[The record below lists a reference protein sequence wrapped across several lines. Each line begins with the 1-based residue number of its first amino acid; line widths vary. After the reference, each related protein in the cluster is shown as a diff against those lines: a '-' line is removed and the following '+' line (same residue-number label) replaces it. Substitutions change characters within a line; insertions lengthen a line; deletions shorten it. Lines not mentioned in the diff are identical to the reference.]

1 MPHIFS
7 NTNLQIRLEL
17 PDWAIAELNQLPTHL
32 PTYEEQMAAVI
43 KFSRL
48 NIQHQTGGPFAAGVF
63 ERDTGRLVVI
73 GVNRVVPHSCSSAHA
88 EVLALSLAQ
97 HRLGT
102 FDLGGPGLPAH
113 QLVVN
118 WRPCAMC
125 YGATIWSGVQ
135 RVVIAGGGPELE
147 DITGFD
153 EGPIY
158 PNWRHELQI
167 RGIDLVEDVM
177 KVEAIQVFHEFAAS
191 NQLVYNGR
199 LGSAG
204 A

>member
-153 EGPIY
+153 EGPIH

>member
-1 MPHIFS
+1 M
-7 NTNLQIRLEL
+7 
-17 PDWAIAELNQLPTHL
+17 AE
-32 PTYEEQMAAVI
+32 VI

-48 NIQHQTGGPFAAGVF
+48 NVQHQTGGPFAAGVF
-63 ERDTGRLVVI
+63 ECDTGKLVVI
-73 GVNRVVPHSCSSAHA
+73 GVNRVVPHTCSSAHA
-88 EVLALSLAQ
+88 EVVALSLAQ
-97 HRLGT
+97 RLLNT
-102 FDLGGPGLPAH
+102 FDLGGPGLPTH

-153 EGPIY
+153 EGPIH
-158 PNWRHELQI
+158 PNWRQELQV
-167 RGIDLVEDVM
+167 RGIDLVEDVLNA
-177 KVEAIQVFHEFAAS
+177 EAIQVFHEFAAS

-199 LGSAG
+199 SGSAG
-204 A
+204 S